1 MKKRLSLLAAAA
13 LAAAVAVTLLA
24 ATGGAQQ
31 PAGRTIGL
39 IEREGTFGF
48 VDNRPRSPDPS
59 FETRR
64 ARVSVGDVFA
74 GSGRLYD
81 AASPTRRLG
90 TFHFTCTVTVGGRLG
105 REGVQCTG
113 AMRLADGILTLAV
126 GGRLGRT
133 IAAPV
138 TGGTGAYE
146 GAEGTAVSTETR
158 RGSRWTIRLLP

>member
-24 ATGGAQQ
+24 ATGGAQ
-31 PAGRTIGL
+31 PAGRTITL
-39 IEREGTFGF
+39 IQRGGTFGF
-48 VDNRPRSPDPS
+48 VDNPPKSPDPR

-64 ARVSVGDVFA
+64 ARVSVGDMFA

-81 AASPTRRLG
+81 AANRTRRLG
-90 TFHFTCTVTVGGRLG
+90 TFHFACTVTVGGRP
-105 REGVQCTG
+105 EPAPVQCTG
-113 AMRLADGILTLAV
+113 AMRLADGTLTLAV
-126 GGRLGRT
+126 GGRLGQT
-133 IAAPV
+133 TAAAV

-158 RGSRWTIRLLP
+158 RGERWTIRLLP